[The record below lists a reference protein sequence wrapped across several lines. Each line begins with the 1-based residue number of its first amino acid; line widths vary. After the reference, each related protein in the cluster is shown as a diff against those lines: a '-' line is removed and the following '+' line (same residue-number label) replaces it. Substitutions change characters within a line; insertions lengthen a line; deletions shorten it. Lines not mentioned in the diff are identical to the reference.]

1 MSSTTPGRG
10 YDTPVKTA
18 FAFSGAIFAST
29 LLAMVGIFQILAG
42 IAAIAKDK
50 VYVAG
55 IEYVYQFD
63 ITTWGWIHLI
73 LGVIAFVVGI
83 CMLLGQTWARIAGI
97 VIAVV
102 GSIAAF
108 AFMPYYP
115 FWALAMLA
123 LYVFVIWSLAQLI
136 SSRAEL

>member
-1 MSSTTPGRG
+1 MSTSTSGRG
-10 YDTPVKTA
+10 YDSPVKTA
-18 FAFSGAIFAST
+18 FAFSGAIFAAT
-29 LLAMVGIFQILAG
+29 LLTMVGIFQVLAG
-42 IAAIAKDK
+42 IAAIAEDK
-50 VYVAG
+50 VYVSG

-83 CMLLGQTWARIAGI
+83 CMVLGQTWARVAGI
-97 VIAVV
+97 VIAII
-102 GSIAAF
+102 GSVAAF

-115 FWALAMLA
+115 YWALAVLA
-123 LYVFVIWSLAQLI
+123 LYIFVIWSLAQLI

>member
-1 MSSTTPGRG
+1 MSSSTSGRG
-10 YDTPVKTA
+10 YDSPVKTA

-29 LLAMVGIFQILAG
+29 LLAMVGIFQVLAG
-42 IAAIAKDK
+42 IAAIAEDK
-50 VYVAG
+50 VYVSG

-73 LGVIAFVVGI
+73 LGIVAIIVSIG
-83 CMLLGQTWARIAGI
+83 MLVGQTWARVAGI
-97 VIAVV
+97 VISII

-115 FWALAMLA
+115 YWALAVLA

>member
-1 MSSTTPGRG
+1 MSSTTRGGG
-10 YDTPVKTA
+10 YDSPVKTA
-18 FAFSGAIFAST
+18 FAFSGAIFAGT
-29 LLAMVGIFQILAG
+29 LLTMVGIFQVLAG
-42 IAAIAKDK
+42 IAAIAEDK

-97 VIAVV
+97 VIAVI

-115 FWALAMLA
+115 FWALAVLA
-123 LYVFVIWSLAQLI
+123 LYIFVIWSLAQLI

>member
-1 MSSTTPGRG
+1 MSSTTRGGG
-10 YDTPVKTA
+10 YDSPVKTA

-29 LLAMVGIFQILAG
+29 LLTMVGIFQILAG
-42 IAAIAKDK
+42 IAAIAEDK
-50 VYVAG
+50 VYVEG

-63 ITTWGWIHLI
+63 ITTWGWIHLV

-83 CMLLGQTWARIAGI
+83 CMLLGQTWARVAGI
-97 VIAVV
+97 VISIV
-102 GSIAAF
+102 GSVAAF

-115 FWALAMLA
+115 YWSLAMLA
-123 LYVFVIWSLAQLI
+123 LYIFVIWSLSQLI

>member
-1 MSSTTPGRG
+1 MSSTTRGGG

-18 FAFSGAIFAST
+18 FAFSGAIVAST

-42 IAAIAKDK
+42 IAAIANDK

-97 VIAVV
+97 VIAVI
-102 GSIAAF
+102 GSVAAF

-115 FWALAMLA
+115 YWALAVLA
-123 LYVFVIWSLAQLI
+123 LYIFVIWSLAQLI

>member
-1 MSSTTPGRG
+1 MSSTTSGRG
-10 YDTPVKTA
+10 YDSPVKTA

-29 LLAMVGIFQILAG
+29 LLTMVGIFQVLAG
-42 IAAIAKDK
+42 IAAIANDK
-50 VYVAG
+50 VYVEG

-102 GSIAAF
+102 GSVAAF

-115 FWALAMLA
+115 FWALAVLA

>member
-1 MSSTTPGRG
+1 MSSSTSGRG
-10 YDTPVKTA
+10 YDSPVKTA
-18 FAFSGAIFAST
+18 FAFSGAIFAAT
-29 LLAMVGIFQILAG
+29 LLTMVGIFQVLAG
-42 IAAIAKDK
+42 IAAIAEDK
-50 VYVAG
+50 VYVSG

-83 CMLLGQTWARIAGI
+83 CMVLGQTWARVAGI
-97 VIAVV
+97 VISII
-102 GSIAAF
+102 GSVAAF

-115 FWALAMLA
+115 FWALAVLA
-123 LYVFVIWSLAQLI
+123 LYIFVIWSLSQLI